1 MAGITETA
9 SPQAPCVT
17 AASVGKEGTGRRAPR
32 PVAAPGGRYAIA
44 AAQGRDREA
53 RALASRPA
61 LSLRAMADPAVGTA
75 ALSQC
80 ASSAARQS
88 RREALTGTVDALR
101 DW

>member
-17 AASVGKEGTGRRAPR
+17 AASVGKEGIGRRAPR

-44 AAQGRDREA
+44 AAQERDRET

-61 LSLRAMADPAVGTA
+61 LSLRAIADRAVGTA

-80 ASSAARQS
+80 ARVGTGSDRPAWMPAAAS
-88 RREALTGTVDALR
+88 WFRR
-101 DW
+101 W